1 MATSGCGIGS
11 SKSRR
16 AVMEYRFEHRVLD
29 DTSERDGFSLFC
41 LFVCFGGFVLV
52 FFFFSFQVVI
62 K

>member
-1 MATSGCGIGS
+1 
-11 SKSRR
+11 
-16 AVMEYRFEHRVLD
+16 MEYRFEHRVLD